1 MTEASRM
8 SVVVALTSIL
18 LTLCCPAATLPGFPL
33 LLLATAAAAPAVL
46 LQVSVAEA
54 AASRKK
60 VAARR
65 ADALLRA
72 AAVGDAATV
81 QGVLDSGCP
90 PDAADYD
97 RRTGL
102 MLAAANGHRWVGVAV
117 FLVLHLRV
125 VGQVVG

>member
-1 MTEASRM
+1 MWR
-8 SVVVALTSIL
+8 
-18 LTLCCPAATLPGFPL
+18 GL
-33 LLLATAAAAPAVL
+33 LLL
-46 LQVSVAEA
+46 LQVSGAEA
-54 AASRKK
+54 AAARKK

-81 QGVLDSGCP
+81 QAVLDSGCP

-102 MLAAANGHRWVGVAV
+102 MLAAANGHRCVCACHFDYGV
-117 FLVLHLRV
+117 
-125 VGQVVG
+125 